1 MMVTRHWVGATVL
14 GALLLG
20 GCAASGGDAG
30 PPEALECDVMY
41 RAGEGAEPE
50 QATVRVERQIGQ
62 EGDTDSVTFGEETA
76 AEMTVS
82 ISYHAHSVAHGLIQ
96 AWVTADGEEMSR
108 QIVEFEDEYPGGP
121 ERSEDHGNR
130 AVVTYLCGAAD

>member
-1 MMVTRHWVGATVL
+1 MATRHWITATAL

-20 GCAASGGDAG
+20 GCTASDGDAG
-30 PPEALECDVMY
+30 PPDALECDVIY

-50 QATVRVERQIGQ
+50 QATIRVERQIGQ
-62 EGDTDSVTFGEETA
+62 EGNTDSVTFGQQTD

-82 ISYHAHSVAHGLIQ
+82 VSYHASSAAHGLVQ
-96 AWVTADGEEMSR
+96 AWVTADGDEIDR

-121 ERSEDHGNR
+121 ERPEDQGNR
-130 AVVTYLCGAAD
+130 AVVTYVCDAAD